1 VTETPAPGR
10 RSRAGSSG
18 RRLDLTVVLAVLL
31 PVAAVGLL
39 ATAGTEPVEPEPRP
53 PATVELTSA
62 TLGCPTGLPGAPGV
76 RVASTGD
83 VAGEVSV
90 GEEQATLEA
99 GRSLRVDAPDPAV
112 VRAGG
117 DLAPGL
123 VAGRSGTA
131 PLVATDCPRP
141 VAEQWFTGVGA
152 GARHSS
158 VLELVNPNTGPA
170 VADVV
175 VLGSA
180 GQVEARELRG
190 VLVPGGATR
199 RLELATLIPQEGE
212 LALQVST
219 TRGRLTASVEDTEDR
234 LGSAEPVTDWLG
246 GQSEPLATSTL
257 LGLPSGPGQRSLVL
271 ANPGDDELRAE
282 LRIVTADSVF
292 APQGLDEVRIAP
304 RSTTR
309 VPLTSPLQGAIA
321 DGAYGVQV
329 DATGPVTA
337 SLRSVVRR
345 DVSHAVPADPVS
357 GRTVAV
363 VPEGRKQLQL
373 AGASAVGAVGVV
385 ARDADGREVASEK
398 VEVTPGA
405 GGTLDLPD
413 SAVVV
418 EVTPRRVSVLGSVL
432 VTGTGA
438 AVIRLHEPTTAGLVP
453 QVDPGLPAR

>member
-1 VTETPAPGR
+1 M
-10 RSRAGSSG
+10 
-18 RRLDLTVVLAVLL
+18 LAVLL
-31 PVAAVGLL
+31 PVIVVGLL

-53 PATVELTSA
+53 PATIELTSA
-62 TLGCPTGLPGAPGV
+62 TLGCPTGLPGAQGI
-76 RVASTGD
+76 RVASAGEA
-83 VAGEVSV
+83 AGEVSI

-99 GRSLRVDAPDPAV
+99 GRSLQVGRAGSAV

-123 VAGRSGTA
+123 VAGRSGTT

-175 VLGSA
+175 VLGGA
-180 GQVEARELRG
+180 GAVDAPQLRG

-199 RLELATLIPQEGE
+199 RLELATLLPQEGE

-246 GQSEPLATSTL
+246 GSVRAAGDQHAPRAAVRTGSAQPGAREPRRRRAPRRAADRHRR
-257 LGLPSGPGQRSLVL
+257 LGLRPC
-271 ANPGDDELRAE
+271 
-282 LRIVTADSVF
+282 
-292 APQGLDEVRIAP
+292 QGLDEVRIAP

-309 VPLTSPLQGAIA
+309 VPLSNQLQGAMA
-321 DGAYGVQV
+321 DGAYGVQI

-363 VPEGRKQLQL
+363 VPEGRKQLSWP
-373 AGASAVGAVGVV
+373 APPAVGAGRRGRAGRRRPRGRAGEGRGDPERA
-385 ARDADGREVASEK
+385 ARS
-398 VEVTPGA
+398 TC
-405 GGTLDLPD
+405 
-413 SAVVV
+413 
-418 EVTPRRVSVLGSVL
+418 RRAPSSS
-432 VTGTGA
+432 
-438 AVIRLHEPTTAGLVP
+438 R
-453 QVDPGLPAR
+453 